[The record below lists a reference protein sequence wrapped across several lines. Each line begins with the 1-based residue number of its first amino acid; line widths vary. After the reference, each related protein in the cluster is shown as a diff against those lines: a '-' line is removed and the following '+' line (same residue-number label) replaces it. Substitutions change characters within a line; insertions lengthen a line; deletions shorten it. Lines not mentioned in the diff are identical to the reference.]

1 MYSFSLY
8 RLVPLGL
15 MVAMPMAFAQSGSGP
30 ATPDSKSAAPSSVAL
45 GYHSAFADY
54 RAYSEQPVVSWREAI
69 ENVGKIG
76 GWRVYAKEA
85 SQADGASAP
94 APARPPQAKPEQH
107 GGHGGKP

>member
-1 MYSFSLY
+1 MHSFFLHW
-8 RLVPLGL
+8 LVPVGL
-15 MVAMPMAFAQSGSGP
+15 TAAMPMALAQSGSEP
-30 ATPDSKSAAPSSVAL
+30 ATLDSKRAATSSIAL
-45 GYHSAFADY
+45 SYRSAFTDY

-85 SQADGASAP
+85 LQVDGASAP
-94 APARPPQAKPEQH
+94 APSPPPQAKPAQH

>member
-1 MYSFSLY
+1 MYSFSLHW
-8 RLVPLGL
+8 LVPVGL
-15 MVAMPMAFAQSGSGP
+15 TLVMPLAFAQSGSGP

-45 GYHSAFADY
+45 GYRSAFADY
-54 RAYSEQPVVSWREAI
+54 RAYSEQPVVSWRDTN

-85 SQADGASAP
+85 LQADGASAP
-94 APARPPQAKPEQH
+94 APAPPPQPNPDQH